1 MSNINFVPDDY
12 IRNNESRR
20 TNLMYIFLFI
30 LVMAGLTV
38 SFLTIK
44 IRQRACQAQ
53 EKIVTEKMA
62 KAQQAITK
70 FEKLQAKR
78 KNMMKTALTTA
89 ELIEPIPRSILLAS
103 LTNDLPKGASL
114 VNLSLT
120 QKELKKVADKSK
132 LKSKFD
138 ATSNDKKAVVVSSE
152 QIIDTNIDIEGVAPS
167 DLQVATYIKRLT
179 DSMLFDNVAL
189 IESKEWKLED
199 VSFRQ
204 FKLKTMLKKDVRLT
218 SEDIEEIKMK
228 CNKAA
233 YTL

>member
-1 MSNINFVPDDY
+1 
-12 IRNNESRR
+12 
-20 TNLMYIFLFI
+20 
-30 LVMAGLTV
+30 MAGLTV
-38 SFLTIK
+38 SFVTIK
-44 IRQRACQAQ
+44 VRQKACQAQ
-53 EKIVTEKMA
+53 EKLVNEKMV
-62 KAQQAITK
+62 KAQKAITE
-70 FEKLQAKR
+70 FEKLQEKR

-89 ELIEPIPRSILLAS
+89 ELIEPIPRSIVLAS

-120 QKELKKVADKSK
+120 QKESKKVVDQNKPK
-132 LKSKFD
+132 TKFD
-138 ATSNDKKAVVVSSE
+138 AAANAKKTAVVSSE
-152 QIIDTNIDIEGVAPS
+152 QSVDTNIDIEGVAPS

-189 IESKEWKLED
+189 IESKEWKLDD

-204 FKLKTMLKKDVRLT
+204 FKLKTMLKKGVRLT
-218 SEDIEEIKMK
+218 NEDIEEIKMK

>member
-12 IRNNESRR
+12 IQNNESCR
-20 TNLMYIFLFI
+20 TNLMYIFLFVF
-30 LVMAGLTV
+30 VMAGLTGCFV
-38 SFLTIK
+38 TIK
-44 IRQRACQAQ
+44 IRQKACQSQ
-53 EKIVTEKMA
+53 EKIVNEKMA
-62 KAQQAITK
+62 KAHQAIAK

-78 KNMMKTALTTA
+78 KNMMKTALMTA
-89 ELIEPIPRSILLAS
+89 ELIEPVPRSILLAS

-114 VNLSLT
+114 VKLSLV
-120 QKELKKVADKSK
+120 QKAPKKVAKAK
-132 LKSKFD
+132 PKSKFD
-138 ATSNDKKAVVVSSE
+138 ATADKKAVVVSKE
-152 QIIDTNIDIEGVAPS
+152 QLLDTNIDIEGIAPS

-179 DSMLFDNVAL
+179 DSMLFDNVFL
-189 IESKEWKLED
+189 VESKEWKMDD

-204 FKLKTMLKKDVRLT
+204 FKLKTMLKKGVHLT

>member
-12 IRNNESRR
+12 IQNNESCR
-20 TNLMYIFLFI
+20 TNLMYIFLFVF
-30 LVMAGLTV
+30 VMAGLTGCFV
-38 SFLTIK
+38 TIK
-44 IRQRACQAQ
+44 IRQKACQSQ
-53 EKIVTEKMA
+53 EKIVNEKMA
-62 KAQQAITK
+62 KTHQAIAK

-78 KNMMKTALTTA
+78 KNMMKTALMTA
-89 ELIEPIPRSILLAS
+89 ELIEPVPRSILLAS

-114 VNLSLT
+114 VNLSLV
-120 QKELKKVADKSK
+120 QKEPKKAAKAK
-132 LKSKFD
+132 PKSKFE
-138 ATSNDKKAVVVSSE
+138 ATADKKAVVVSKE
-152 QIIDTNIDIEGVAPS
+152 QLFDTNINIEGVAPS

-179 DSMLFDNVAL
+179 DSMLFDNVSL
-189 IESKEWKLED
+189 VESKEWKMDD

-204 FKLKTMLKKDVRLT
+204 FKLKTMLKKGVHLT